1 MNHLSLT
8 PGSYAMKEIDPTN
21 STSPNVRRSMFL
33 GATAAAAAGT
43 ATIGPAFA
51 QSLLGKPHPPLVP
64 EDDPSI
70 SVEHVRL
77 ESAVGAIPAYAAL
90 PRNVTATTPAIVVT
104 MHIWGVDTSIRDFIR
119 RLAKAG
125 YSAIGPDLYGRMN
138 APTGDG
144 ATDFSVFRPFAQKLD
159 RPQVAS
165 DLRAGAQWLK
175 TRQARARVAV
185 TGFCMGGAIALRQ
198 TIDNPDI
205 FGAAGAWYGN
215 PTGVDPA
222 AVTMPV
228 LGSYGGRDT
237 SIPADTVHAFQKG
250 LHVPND
256 IVIYDDA
263 GHAFFDDQ
271 RSSYVADAAEDSWRR
286 AMSFFA
292 KYLTN

>member
-1 MNHLSLT
+1 
-8 PGSYAMKEIDPTN
+8 MKEIDPTN
-21 STSPNVRRSMFL
+21 STSLNVRRSTFL
-33 GATAAAAAGT
+33 GTTAAAAAGT
-43 ATIGPAFA
+43 ATLGPAFA
-51 QSLLGKPHPPLVP
+51 QSPLGKPHPPLVP

-77 ESAVGAIPAYAAL
+77 DSAGGAIPAYAAF
-90 PRNVTATTPAIVVT
+90 PRDATAATPGIVVS

-125 YSAIGPDLYGRMN
+125 FAAIGPDLYGRLG
-138 APTGDG
+138 APSGDS

-165 DLRAGAQWLK
+165 DLRSGAQWLK
-175 TRQARARVAV
+175 SRQARARLAV
-185 TGFCMGGAIALRQ
+185 TGFCMGGVIALRQ

-205 FGAAGAWYGN
+205 FSVASAWYGN
-215 PTGVDPA
+215 QAGIDPA

-237 SIPADTVHAFQKG
+237 SIPADSVRAFQKG
-250 LHVPND
+250 LHVPSD

-286 AMSFFA
+286 ALPFFA
-292 KYLTN
+292 KYLKT

>member
-1 MNHLSLT
+1 
-8 PGSYAMKEIDPTN
+8 MKEIDPTN
-21 STSPNVRRSMFL
+21 STRLDVRRSTFL

-43 ATIGPAFA
+43 ATLGPAFA
-51 QSLLGKPHPPLVP
+51 QSALGKPHPPLVP
-64 EDDPSI
+64 EDDPNI

-77 ESAVGAIPAYAAL
+77 ESAAGAIPAYAAL
-90 PRNVTATTPAIVVT
+90 PRNATATTPAIVVT
-104 MHIWGVDTSIRDFIR
+104 MHIWGVDVSIRDFIR

-125 YSAIGPDLYGRMN
+125 FGAIGPDLYGRMG
-138 APTGDG
+138 APSGDG
-144 ATDFSVFRPFAQKLD
+144 ATDFSAFRPFASKLD

-165 DLRAGAQWLK
+165 DLRSGAQWLK
-175 TRQARARVAV
+175 TRQTSARVAI

-198 TIDNPDI
+198 TTDNADI
-205 FGAAGAWYGN
+205 FAAAGAWYGN
-215 PTGVDPA
+215 PEGIDPA

-237 SIPADTVHAFQKG
+237 SIPAEKVHAFQKG

-286 AMSFFA
+286 ALPFFT
-292 KYLTN
+292 KYLQA

>member
-1 MNHLSLT
+1 
-8 PGSYAMKEIDPTN
+8 MKEIDPTN
-21 STSPNVRRSMFL
+21 STDPNLRRSTFL

-43 ATIGPAFA
+43 ATLGPAFA
-51 QSLLGKPHPPLVP
+51 QSVLGKPHPPLVP

-70 SVEHVRL
+70 TVEHVGL
-77 ESAVGAIPAYAAL
+77 ESADGAIPAYAAR
-90 PRNVTATTPAIVVT
+90 PRNAAAATPGIVVT
-104 MHIWGVDTSIRDFIR
+104 MHIWGVDISIRDFIR

-125 YSAIGPDLYGRMN
+125 LSAIVPDLYGRMG
-138 APTGDG
+138 APSGDG
-144 ATDFSVFRPFAQKLD
+144 ATDFSAFRPFAQRLD
-159 RPQVAS
+159 RAQVAS

-175 TRQARARVAV
+175 GRQTRARVAI

-198 TIDNPDI
+198 TIDNPET
-205 FGAAGAWYGN
+205 FAAASAWYGN
-215 PTGVDPA
+215 VAGIDPA

-237 SIPADTVHAFQKG
+237 SIPAASVRAFQKG

-256 IVIYDDA
+256 IVIYNDA

-286 AMSFFA
+286 ASAFFT
-292 KYLTN
+292 KYLTA

>member
-1 MNHLSLT
+1 
-8 PGSYAMKEIDPTN
+8 MKEIDPTN
-21 STSPNVRRSMFL
+21 STSPNVRRSTFL

-43 ATIGPAFA
+43 AALGPAFA
-51 QSLLGKPHPPLVP
+51 QSELGKPHSPLVP

-77 ESAVGAIPAYAAL
+77 ENTAGAIQAYAAL
-90 PRNVTATTPAIVVT
+90 PRNVTPKTPAIVVT
-104 MHIWGVDTSIRDFIR
+104 MHIWGVDVSIRDFAR

-125 YSAIGPDLYGRMN
+125 YAAIAPDLYSRLG

-144 ATDFSVFRPFAQKLD
+144 ASDFSVFRTFAQKLE
-159 RPQVAS
+159 RPQIAS
-165 DLRAGAQWLK
+165 DLRAGAEWLK
-175 TRQARARVAV
+175 TRQPRARIAV

-198 TIDNPDI
+198 TIDNPDV
-205 FGAAGAWYGN
+205 FSGAGAWYGN
-215 PTGVDPA
+215 PAGIDPA

-228 LGSYGGRDT
+228 LGSYGGRDS
-237 SIPADTVHAFQKG
+237 SIPADAVRAFQKG

-271 RSSYVADAAEDSWRR
+271 RASYVADAAEDSWRR
-286 AMSFFA
+286 AMAFFA
-292 KYLTN
+292 KYLSA